1 MPRNNVINVNLPNTR
16 LQPAVWTG
24 VFFAV
29 TVQTVTAH
37 TQLKMSLVVFLVSV
51 PVQAAPSE

>member
-24 VFFAV
+24 VFFVV
-29 TVQTVTAH
+29 TVQAVTAH
-37 TQLKMSLVVFLVSV
+37 TQLQMPLVAFLVSV
-51 PVQAAPSE
+51 PVQAAPE

>member
-29 TVQTVTAH
+29 TVQAVTAH
-37 TQLKMSLVVFLVSV
+37 TQLQTPLVAFLVSV
-51 PVQAAPSE
+51 PVQAAPE